1 MTMMLRA
8 LTALLVMLTCGYA
21 GGQAYPVKPVRV
33 VVPFAPGSGTDGV
46 ARIVFQALG
55 ERMNA
60 QFIVDNRPGAN
71 AIIGAEFVAK
81 SVPDGYTLF
90 MTTNTSHSANPSL
103 YKKLPYDP
111 VRDFTPITFTGTLPF
126 MVVSHPSL
134 PARNMAELIAYAKA
148 NPGKLSYA
156 TANSTSLVTGESI
169 KAMARIDMIA
179 VPYKS
184 NPNAISDVI
193 GGQIPLMVVDF
204 VTGSPHVKSGKMKV
218 LAVTT
223 GKRSGFLPD
232 VPAMGETLK
241 GFDLTSWNG
250 TMGPAGLAR
259 DIVARLNTE
268 LQQVLA
274 RQEIKDKLAN
284 IGFEVAPMG
293 PEQFAEYIRQQVAYW
308 GKMIKAAGIQ
318 PE

>member
-1 MTMMLRA
+1 MKTTGRLLLA
-8 LTALLVMLTCGYA
+8 LCAALVSSYASSQGYPA
-21 GGQAYPVKPVRV
+21 KPVRV

-60 QFIVDNRPGAN
+60 QFVVDNRAGAN

-81 SVPDGYTLF
+81 SAADGYTLF

-148 NPGKLSYA
+148 HPGKLAYA

-169 KAMARIDMIA
+169 KAMARIDMTA

-204 VTGSPHVKSGKMKV
+204 VTGIPHVRSGKMKV

-223 GKRSGFLPD
+223 SKRSGFLPE
-232 VPAMGETLK
+232 VPAMGETLA

-250 TMGPAGLAR
+250 TMGPAGLGR
-259 DIVARLNTE
+259 DIVVRLNTE

-293 PEQFAEYIRQQVAYW
+293 PEAFGDYIRQQVAYW